1 MNEQSQINKGKIIY
15 AGIIVVCLL
24 LVFAAWQSG
33 SVSNPFH
40 SGSNEEHIAVLNI
53 TGTICEDDGYGYNQQ
68 WLLNTIDEIIADKNN
83 SGLLLYIDSPGGYV
97 YQGDELYLKL
107 LEYKRYTGCPIYVS
121 MGSQAASG
129 GYYVACAGDKIF
141 ANRNTITGSLG
152 VISATHIDLSKFLGR
167 YSIEVTEIT
176 SGKNK
181 SMGSSYEPLTD
192 EQKEIY
198 QSICDEYYMQFVKVI
213 ADGRKMTE
221 EEVIPLADG
230 RIYSAHQALENG
242 LIDEVATFEDTLAQM
257 SRDLNVDYNA
267 TIYYAYEPPI
277 TFLESLMKS
286 AQPAPSAEQQII
298 DLLSKAQQNQFMFYY
313 GR

>member
-1 MNEQSQINKGKIIY
+1 MKEQNQINKGKFIY
-15 AGIIVVCLL
+15 AGIVVICLL
-24 LVFAAWQSG
+24 LVFAAWQTG
-33 SVSNPFH
+33 SVNNLFNSTP
-40 SGSNEEHIAVLNI
+40 NEEHIAVLNI
-53 TGTICEDDGYGYNQQ
+53 TGTISEDDGYSYNQQ

-83 SGLLLYIDSPGGYV
+83 VGLLLYIDSPGGYV

-152 VISATHIDLSKFLGR
+152 VISATHVDLSKFLGR

-192 EQKEIY
+192 EQKEIF
-198 QSICDEYYMQFVKVI
+198 QSICDEYYMQFVMVI
-213 ADGRKMTE
+213 ADGRKMTD

-242 LIDEVATFEDTLAQM
+242 LIDEIATFEDTLAKM
-257 SRDLNVDYNA
+257 ARDLDVDYDA
-267 TIYYAYEPPI
+267 TIYYAYEAPI
-277 TFLESLMKS
+277 TFLESLMKIT
-286 AQPAPSAEQQII
+286 QPAPSAEQQIVQ
-298 DLLSKAQQNQFMFYY
+298 LLSKSQQNQFMFYY
-313 GR
+313 N

>member
-1 MNEQSQINKGKIIY
+1 MEFEFVKQTN
-15 AGIIVVCLL
+15 
-24 LVFAAWQSG
+24 
-33 SVSNPFH
+33 
-40 SGSNEEHIAVLNI
+40 
-53 TGTICEDDGYGYNQQ
+53 D
-68 WLLNTIDEIIADKNN
+68 
-83 SGLLLYIDSPGGYV
+83 
-97 YQGDELYLKL
+97 
-107 LEYKRYTGCPIYVS
+107 
-121 MGSQAASG
+121 
-129 GYYVACAGDKIF
+129 
-141 ANRNTITGSLG
+141 
-152 VISATHIDLSKFLGR
+152 
-167 YSIEVTEIT
+167 
-176 SGKNK
+176 
-181 SMGSSYEPLTD
+181 
-192 EQKEIY
+192 Y

>member
-1 MNEQSQINKGKIIY
+1 MNEQNNINKGKFIY
-15 AGIIVVCLL
+15 AGIIAICLL
-24 LVFAAWQSG
+24 LVFAAWQTG
-33 SVSNPFH
+33 SVNNPFN
-40 SGSNEEHIAVLNI
+40 STSNEEHISVLNVI
-53 TGTICEDDGYGYNQQ
+53 GTIAEDDGYSYNQQ
-68 WLLNTIDEIIADKNN
+68 WLLNAIDEIIADENN

-129 GYYVACAGDKIF
+129 GYYIACAGDKIF

-152 VISATHIDLSKFLGR
+152 VISATHVDLSKFLGR

-181 SMGSSYEPLTD
+181 SMGSSYESLTE
-192 EQKEIY
+192 EQEEIF
-198 QSICDEYYMQFVKVI
+198 QSICDEYYMQFVQVI
-213 ADGRKMTE
+213 ADGRKMTT

-230 RIYSAHQALENG
+230 RIYSARQALENG
-242 LIDEVATFEDTLAQM
+242 LIDEIATFEETLVQM
-257 SRDLNVDYNA
+257 TKDLDVDYNA
-267 TIYYAYEPPI
+267 TVYYAYEPPI
-277 TFLESLMKS
+277 TFLESLMK
-286 AQPAPSAEQQII
+286 ATQPAPSAEQQII
-298 DLLSKAQQNQFMFYY
+298 QLLTKAQDNQFMFYY

>member
-1 MNEQSQINKGKIIY
+1 MKEQNQINKGKFIY
-15 AGIIVVCLL
+15 AGIVVICLL
-24 LVFAAWQSG
+24 LVFAAWQTG
-33 SVSNPFH
+33 SVNNLFNSTP
-40 SGSNEEHIAVLNI
+40 NEEHIAVLNI
-53 TGTICEDDGYGYNQQ
+53 TGTISEDDGYSYNQQ

-83 SGLLLYIDSPGGYV
+83 VGLLLYIDSPGGYV

-152 VISATHIDLSKFLGR
+152 VISATHVDLSKFLGR

-192 EQKEIY
+192 EQKEIF

-230 RIYSAHQALENG
+230 RIYSAYQALENG
-242 LIDEVATFEDTLAQM
+242 LIDEIATFEDTLAKM
-257 SRDLNVDYNA
+257 ARDLDVDYDA
-267 TIYYAYEPPI
+267 TIYYAYEAPI
-277 TFLESLMKS
+277 TFLESLMKIT
-286 AQPAPSAEQQII
+286 QPAPSAEQQIVQ
-298 DLLSKAQQNQFMFYY
+298 LLSKSQQNQFMFYY
-313 GR
+313 N

>member
-1 MNEQSQINKGKIIY
+1 MKEQNQFNKGKFIY
-15 AGIIVVCLL
+15 VGIVVICLL
-24 LVFAAWQSG
+24 LVFAAWQTG
-33 SVSNPFH
+33 SVNNLFNSTP
-40 SGSNEEHIAVLNI
+40 NEEHIAVLNI
-53 TGTICEDDGYGYNQQ
+53 TGTISEDDGYSYNQQ

-83 SGLLLYIDSPGGYV
+83 VGLLLYIDSPGGYV

-152 VISATHIDLSKFLGR
+152 VISATHVDLSKFLGR

-192 EQKEIY
+192 EQKEIF

-242 LIDEVATFEDTLAQM
+242 LIDEIATFEDTLAKM
-257 SRDLNVDYNA
+257 ARDLDVDYDA
-267 TIYYAYEPPI
+267 TIYYAYEAPL
-277 TFLESLMKS
+277 TFLESLMKIT
-286 AQPAPSAEQQII
+286 QPAPSAEQQIVQ
-298 DLLSKAQQNQFMFYY
+298 LLSKAQQNQFMFYY
-313 GR
+313 N

>member
-1 MNEQSQINKGKIIY
+1 MKEQNQINKGKFIY
-15 AGIIVVCLL
+15 VGIVVICLL
-24 LVFAAWQSG
+24 LVFAAWQTG
-33 SVSNPFH
+33 SVNNLFNSTP
-40 SGSNEEHIAVLNI
+40 NEEHIAVLNI
-53 TGTICEDDGYGYNQQ
+53 TGTISEDDGYSYNQQ

-83 SGLLLYIDSPGGYV
+83 VGLLLYIDSPGGYV

-152 VISATHIDLSKFLGR
+152 VISATHVDLSKFLGR

-192 EQKEIY
+192 EQKEIF

-242 LIDEVATFEDTLAQM
+242 LIDEIATFEDTLAKM
-257 SRDLNVDYNA
+257 ARDLDVDYDA
-267 TIYYAYEPPI
+267 TIYYAYEAPL
-277 TFLESLMKS
+277 TFLESLMKIT
-286 AQPAPSAEQQII
+286 QPAPSAEQQIVQ
-298 DLLSKAQQNQFMFYY
+298 LLSKAQQNQFMFYY
-313 GR
+313 N